1 MSVRSDGRYV
11 RLGDIDLFDVL
22 TSPIIITG
30 GEFSVKQDGATSLET
45 GAYED
50 TPKGTVAKFE
60 VTYWDELR
68 AAEFRA
74 YCVAN
79 RKEIDIRLFNRDK
92 GWYYRVWGISISPG
106 KVPEGPRGFLIRRYN
121 VTCYLYSPY
130 AYATLGSLWQAA
142 SVSLPQSSG
151 AMQNGLGHYAGSF
164 ESLEITCAY
173 DGGHVKALTLANT
186 AGDSIILVTEAL
198 TNEVWELRGNENR
211 ITSIFEQVF
220 TSLAAMQQDAS
231 GTFTK
236 GAGDYMLVSSGQY
249 ATWKLS
255 GPHQLNIPI
264 KMTADLHFLGGLP
277 VVRISSDNVSWVEV
291 ISTAEFRT
299 GTALEYR
306 LRGSEYM
313 TDCYV
318 QIWCPSGASMS
329 CGYLK
334 FECERWIE
342 LDAVPVVELGDS
354 SIFTLSCNE
363 ASGDL
368 VSIDGIFRARRL
380 HD

>member
-1 MSVRSDGRYV
+1 MSLRTDGRYV

-22 TSPIIITG
+22 TAPIIFSG

-50 TPKGTVAKFE
+50 QPKGTVAKFE

-79 RKEIDIRLFNRDK
+79 RKEVDLRLYNRDK

-130 AYATLGSLWQAA
+130 AHATLGSLWQAA

-151 AMQNGLGHYAGSF
+151 AMQNGLGHYDGSF
-164 ESLEITCAY
+164 ESLIITCAY
-173 DGGHVKALTLANT
+173 DGGHVRALTLANT

-198 TNEVWELRGNENR
+198 TNEVWELRGNENKLLETYEDL
-211 ITSIFEQVF
+211 I
-220 TSLAAMQQDAS
+220 AS
-231 GTFTK
+231 STVWDHDTV
-236 GAGDYMLVSSGQY
+236 GDGSYTASHMDLSTGQSAY
-249 ATWKLS
+249 YILS
-255 GPHQLNIPI
+255 GPHQVNIPV
-264 KMTADLHFLGGLP
+264 KMTADLRVTAGGTGQ
-277 VVRISSDNVSWVEV
+277 VDISPDGVSWTTVLTQV
-291 ISTAEFRT
+291 DFISGVA
-299 GTALEYR
+299 EYR
-306 LRGSEYM
+306 LRGTEYM
-313 TDCYV
+313 TNVYV
-318 QIWCPSGASMS
+318 RLYCVASYLEIYQI
-329 CGYLK
+329 K
-334 FECERWIE
+334 FEVERWIE

-363 ASGDL
+363 TYGDL